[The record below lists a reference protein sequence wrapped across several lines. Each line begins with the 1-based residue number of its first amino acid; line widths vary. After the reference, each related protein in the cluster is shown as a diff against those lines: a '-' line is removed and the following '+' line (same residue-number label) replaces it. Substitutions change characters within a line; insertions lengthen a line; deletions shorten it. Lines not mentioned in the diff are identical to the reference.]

1 MMRSA
6 SATREALRADS
17 SVAGYVARM
26 PAIKRLG
33 QLLRPDLAD
42 AIRQWESIHSRAASE
57 PGVRQPDFSAVE
69 VILSHG
75 ASQLVD
81 HRRYGSST
89 AHTADEPVL
98 LLADLFQRPPSSV
111 LAKMANLDGSR
122 PHGAKFDHAAGLAWS
137 ADRERFDRAYAVAL
151 LAARRTAVDPAAL
164 PDFLAPGWRPGAV
177 LRSSLRPL
185 PPPELPDRS

>member
-1 MMRSA
+1 
-6 SATREALRADS
+6 
-17 SVAGYVARM
+17 M
-26 PAIKRLG
+26 PGIERLD
-33 QLLRPDLAD
+33 QLMRPDLAD
-42 AIRQWESIHSRAASE
+42 AIRQWESIHSRASFE

-98 LLADLFQRPPSSV
+98 LLAGLFQRPPSSV